1 MMKSI
6 SRRYSLLSFILKKIM
21 LVTIILE
28 IFVTKIGDK
37 SLSGGIIEIVDVCF
51 MHDWNEI
58 FRTSPLKILSVI
70 PFHNDLV
77 SVPPFPKVLVDT
89 VWI

>member
-6 SRRYSLLSFILKKIM
+6 SRRYSLLSFILKKNM

-58 FRTSPLKILSVI
+58 F
-70 PFHNDLV
+70 
-77 SVPPFPKVLVDT
+77 
-89 VWI
+89 